1 MLIGAHAI
9 LYSKNTEA
17 DRAFLQK
24 VLALPY
30 VDVGEGWLIFSLPPA
45 EIAVHPADSPH
56 QELYLMCA
64 NVSAFVEAMTASGL
78 KCSAVRDERWG
89 LVTQLTL
96 PSGSHLGVYE
106 PRHARPKP
114 DVAPEA
120 RLTRA
125 HQRTRKM
132 ARKVS
137 PTRRSRS
144 SARRK
149 R

>member
-64 NVSAFVEAMTASGL
+64 NVSAFVEAMTFFFKQKTAYEIIAGDWSSDV
-78 KCSAVRDERWG
+78 CSSD
-89 LVTQLTL
+89 LL
-96 PSGSHLGVYE
+96 
-106 PRHARPKP
+106 
-114 DVAPEA
+114 
-120 RLTRA
+120 RA
-125 HQRTRKM
+125 G
-132 ARKVS
+132 
-137 PTRRSRS
+137 
-144 SARRK
+144 
-149 R
+149 